1 MTSLKIE
8 QKQSKLNNIKLAE
21 KIDIATLDK
30 LIQSDLL
37 QVVPWINPQT
47 GQKVCYDNEK
57 AHLLAIRKKVKNGLL
72 HVNYSESK
80 IGFGRVY
87 PQRSLSLCSIRR
99 ELRHT
104 LAKTSYVDIDVDNCH
119 PVILKQICEKN
130 NLDCKYL
137 SKYCKDRKK
146 YLQQVIETYE
156 TTRDIAK
163 NLFIRLA
170 YFGSFDAWKDEFEIK
185 SNKKL
190 KFIENYTMELK
201 CIGLEIVN
209 NNPKLLK
216 SIQKLNKNNETA
228 SLVSTLLQEHEKR
241 ILECC
246 FNYLRLQNII
256 LDNAVLCFDVIMIP
270 TDKYNIKLL
279 LELSKVVKDELDF
292 DVNFS
297 QKDMNNDYLQEI
309 KDIVDTDGFAFKSEQ
324 FELNHCKIV
333 NKSLYLKHSDNDII
347 VFSSKKLN
355 ESYCDLVYGAEENSF
370 ISKWVNKNPRI
381 RKYDDMNI
389 YPHPLKCPTNEFNL
403 WTPFEMSKYKDNYE
417 NNETGLNFLL
427 NHIKISPAISRRGSC
442 F

>member
-1 MTSLKIE
+1 M
-8 QKQSKLNNIKLAE
+8 
-21 KIDIATLDK
+21 
-30 LIQSDLL
+30 
-37 QVVPWINPQT
+37 
-47 GQKVCYDNEK
+47 
-57 AHLLAIRKKVKNGLL
+57 
-72 HVNYSESK
+72 
-80 IGFGRVY
+80 
-87 PQRSLSLCSIRR
+87 
-99 ELRHT
+99 
-104 LAKTSYVDIDVDNCH
+104 
-119 PVILKQICEKN
+119 
-130 NLDCKYL
+130 
-137 SKYCKDRKK
+137 
-146 YLQQVIETYE
+146 IETYE

-427 NHIKISPAISRRGSC
+427 NHIKIICDNDETVKDDVISWIAQMLQFPAVKTVCLSFVGLQGTGKSSIVRLCEALIGKSKVLETTSPSRDCWGDFNGPMLNAFLVSYKQAVEIAEEQAINVLMDGNNYELIKKRFYRGRI
-442 F
+442 